1 VEMETAPD
9 GVRFAYKDPNAR
21 VPFLVNWTDW
31 LDGDTIATASVIL
44 SSAEVVLDSQS
55 HTTTA
60 HTIWLTGGVAGKT
73 YMVTSR
79 VVTAANVQDDRSFRL
94 ICRQR

>member
-1 VEMETAPD
+1 MEMETAPD

-21 VPFLVNWTDW
+21 VPFFVNWIDW

-44 SSAEVVLDSQS
+44 SSTEVVLHSQS
-55 HTTTA
+55 NTTTG
-60 HTIWLTGGVAGKT
+60 HTIWLTGGIEGKT
-73 YMVTSR
+73 YLVTSR
-79 VVTAANVQDDRSFRL
+79 VVTAGNVQDDRSFRL